1 MTRFILVIVF
11 LFLSACATIT
21 SQPKDH
27 SILSP
32 QSCLAF
38 YSEFDAFIDD
48 EDIRDVQ
55 ATLVPDFPFL
65 SINRFLDSFK
75 FELDSDEKLDYWL
88 LQLADLNIEAR
99 QVEWK
104 NLSRS
109 SQEKLLNNFTFTQ
122 SLSQYVSECS
132 SLLLT
137 ELSEDDK
144 RQVISSVK
152 VKDDYS
158 AAQRFFGVYP
168 LTSLFVSRQ
177 INKHQELAKKSFEKS
192 LSEIPVKG
200 RLVRYSMSSEIQSD
214 KIEFDRKNP
223 LNIPVVDDEALDQ
236 LFIQHA
242 PIIEV
247 DEEDGNDVIGKI
259 GLDDKGY
266 PKFSNEQS
274 VFYVLPS
281 YTKFNDEVLLQLNY
295 VFWFSSRPRKST
307 FDIYSGR
314 LDGLIWRVTL
324 DPSGEPIVYDS
335 VHNCGCYHKFFL
347 TDKILLN
354 EDVAS
359 QEREPPFVAQKNVNF
374 KAGSQLVL
382 RVGSVAHFLNRVYVA
397 DALGETKNID
407 IKAYANLRSLNWNG
421 KRRSLFANDGLVKGT
436 ARAERWLLWPM
447 GVPSAGAMRQWGHH
461 AVAFV
466 GKRYFDDSNL
476 LDKYFTIKP

>member
-1 MTRFILVIVF
+1 MLPPQ
-11 LFLSACATIT
+11 S
-21 SQPKDH
+21 KDN
-27 SILSP
+27 SIFSP
-32 QSCLAF
+32 QSCLNF
-38 YSEFDAFIDD
+38 YSNFDDLIDD

-55 ATLVPDFPFL
+55 ATLVSEFPFL
-65 SINRFLDSFK
+65 SINRFLGSFK
-75 FELDSDEKLDYWL
+75 PELDSDEKLDYWL

-99 QVEWK
+99 QIEWK
-104 NLSRS
+104 NLSHS
-109 SQEKLLNNFTFTQ
+109 SQEKLRSNFTLTKNF
-122 SLSQYVSECS
+122 SQYLSECS
-132 SLLLT
+132 ALLLA

-144 RQVISSVK
+144 QRVISSAK
-152 VKDDYS
+152 VTDDYS
-158 AAQRFFGVYP
+158 TAQRFFGVYP

-200 RLVRYSMSSEIQSD
+200 RLVRYSMSSANRSD

-223 LNIPVVDDEALDQ
+223 LNIPVVDDETLDQ

-266 PKFSNEQS
+266 PKFLNEQS
-274 VFYVLPS
+274 VFYALPS
-281 YTKFNDEVLLQLNY
+281 YTRFNDEVLLQLNY
-295 VFWFSSRPRKST
+295 VFWFSSRPKKST

-324 DPSGEPIVYDS
+324 DSSGEPIVYDS

-347 TDKILLN
+347 TDRILFN
-354 EDVAS
+354 EDAAF
-359 QEREPPFVAQKNVNF
+359 QEREPPFVAQKNLIF

-397 DALGETKNID
+397 DSLGETKNID
-407 IKAYANLRSLNWNG
+407 INAYENLRSLNWGG
-421 KRRSLFANDGLVKGT
+421 KRRSMFASDGLVKGT

-466 GKRYFDDSNL
+466 GKRYFDDSHL